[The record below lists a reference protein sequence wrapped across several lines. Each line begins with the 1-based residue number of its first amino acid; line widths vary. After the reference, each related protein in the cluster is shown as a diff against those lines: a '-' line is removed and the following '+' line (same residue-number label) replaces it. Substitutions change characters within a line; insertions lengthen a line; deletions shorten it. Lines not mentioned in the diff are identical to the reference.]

1 MTRGTYRAKPA
12 PGSIGELILAFR
24 QSPHYRDWALNTKL
38 KNERVLSD
46 LMELSAARQVSE
58 LRRKDIIAAR
68 NSLADTPDAAN
79 NWLKCVRVLLDF
91 AVDMEYVPHN
101 VAREKVE
108 RLRPKAAGGWRSWHE
123 HEITAYLDHHPLG
136 TLPHRVLTLALYTGA
151 ARIDLVNLGWQNVNG
166 HGDWSAG
173 RGSVGAHI
181 SDNIPA
187 VANRTTY
194 GGLTPSD
201 SGSYTS
207 TSASRIRYQRQKTIR
222 HEEPVW
228 IDLPIAPPLLDVL
241 TTLPRTQLTFLATPD
256 GHVRSEKA
264 LSTRFAEWVRDAGL
278 GAPDENG
285 RHLSLHG
292 LRKAVGRRLA
302 EAGCSGYEIAACL
315 GHRSPKSSEPYT
327 KAFDRSVA
335 ATNASAKLG
344 EVWAVEQ
351 KVTKLRRTE

>member
-24 QSPHYRDWALNTKL
+24 QSPHYRDWAWNTKR
-38 KNERVLSD
+38 KNEVVLAD
-46 LMELSAARQVSE
+46 LMELSSGRQVSE
-58 LRRKDIIAAR
+58 LRRKDILAAR
-68 NSLADTPDAAN
+68 NAMADTPAAAN
-79 NWLKCVRVLLDF
+79 NWLKCIRVLLDF
-91 AVDMEYVPHN
+91 AVDMEYVEHN
-101 VAREKVE
+101 VAREKIGQ
-108 RLRPKAAGGWRSWHE
+108 LRAKAAGGWRSWRE
-123 HEITAYLDHHPLG
+123 DEMTAYLAHHPLG

-151 ARIDLVNLGWQNVNG
+151 ARIDLVGLGWPNVA
-166 HGDWSAG
+166 GD
-173 RGSVGAHI
+173 
-181 SDNIPA
+181 
-187 VANRTTY
+187 
-194 GGLTPSD
+194 
-201 SGSYTS
+201 
-207 TSASRIRYQRQKTIR
+207 RIRYQRQKTIR
-222 HEEPVW
+222 HEDPVW
-228 IDLPIAPPLLDVL
+228 IDLPIAPPLAEVL
-241 TTLPRTQLTFLATPD
+241 ATIPPGQLTFLETPD

-264 LSTRFAEWVRDAGL
+264 LATRFAEWVREAGL
-278 GAPDENG
+278 GAADENG

-302 EAGCSGYEIAACL
+302 ETGCSGYEIAACL

>member
-1 MTRGTYRAKPA
+1 MTRGPYRAKPQ

-24 QSPHYRDWALNTKL
+24 QSPHYRDWAWNTKV

-58 LRRKDIIAAR
+58 FRRKDILAAR
-68 NSLADTPDAAN
+68 NAMADTPAAAN
-79 NWLKCVRVLLDF
+79 NWLKCIRVLFDF
-91 AVDMEYVPHN
+91 AVDMEYVEHN
-101 VAREKVE
+101 VAREKIGQ
-108 RLRPKAAGGWRSWHE
+108 LRAKAPGGWRSWHE
-123 HEITAYLDHHPLG
+123 HEIAAYLAHHPLG

-151 ARIDLVNLGWQNVNG
+151 ARIDLVGLGWQNVG
-166 HGDWSAG
+166 
-173 RGSVGAHI
+173 
-181 SDNIPA
+181 
-187 VANRTTY
+187 
-194 GGLTPSD
+194 
-201 SGSYTS
+201 SGSGLGS
-207 TSASRIRYQRQKTIR
+207 DRGVGRADDLGVLGKVARIRYQRQKTIR
-222 HEEPVW
+222 HEDPVW
-228 IDLPIAPPLLDVL
+228 IDLPIAPPLAEVL
-241 TTLPRTQLTFLATPD
+241 ATIPPGQLTFLATPD

-264 LSTRFAEWVRDAGL
+264 LATRFAEWVRDAGL
-278 GAPDENG
+278 GAADENG

-351 KVTKLRRTE
+351 KVTRIKKP